1 MKVEA
6 LTPAIGATLYGIQL
20 ADVVHDE
27 TLFQTIHELWMQYLV
42 LFFRDQVLSP
52 EQHLAV
58 GERFGRLHIHP
69 AAPYVEGPYP
79 NENSCGQALG
89 PE

>member
-6 LTPAIGATLYGIQL
+6 LTPVIGATVYGIQL

-42 LFFRDQVLSP
+42 LFFP
-52 EQHLAV
+52 
-58 GERFGRLHIHP
+58 LHNCQIWLIR
-69 AAPYVEGPYP
+69 VTSGLD
-79 NENSCGQALG
+79 S
-89 PE
+89 

>member
-6 LTPAIGATLYGIQL
+6 LTPVIGATVYGIQL

-42 LFFRDQVLSP
+42 CFFVIRS
-52 EQHLAV
+52 
-58 GERFGRLHIHP
+58 
-69 AAPYVEGPYP
+69 
-79 NENSCGQALG
+79 
-89 PE
+89 